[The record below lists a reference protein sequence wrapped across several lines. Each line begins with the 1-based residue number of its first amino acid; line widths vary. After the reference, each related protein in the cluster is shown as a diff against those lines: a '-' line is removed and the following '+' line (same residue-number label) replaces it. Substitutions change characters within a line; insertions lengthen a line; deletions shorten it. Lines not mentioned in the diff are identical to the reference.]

1 MLQSNNRSI
10 EAIWRK
16 SLCDRKRGR
25 AMQPLSS
32 SIGTGII
39 DLAMSDGPAG
49 STAHPSI
56 RDRLLLLIG
65 QILGKPEAAASLPTE
80 TRLSELGMSS
90 IKMVNLML
98 AVETEFDLTIPQGDI
113 TPDNFR
119 SVATVEALVA
129 RLLAVK
135 S

>member
-1 MLQSNNRSI
+1 MN
-10 EAIWRK
+10 
-16 SLCDRKRGR
+16 
-25 AMQPLSS
+25 
-32 SIGTGII
+32 
-39 DLAMSDGPAG
+39 DGPVG
-49 STAHPSI
+49 SIAHPST
-56 RDRLLLLIG
+56 RDRLLRLVG
-65 QILGKPEAAASLPTE
+65 QILGKPEAAASLPAE
-80 TRLSELGMSS
+80 ARLSELGMSS

-119 SVATVEALVA
+119 SVASVEALVA